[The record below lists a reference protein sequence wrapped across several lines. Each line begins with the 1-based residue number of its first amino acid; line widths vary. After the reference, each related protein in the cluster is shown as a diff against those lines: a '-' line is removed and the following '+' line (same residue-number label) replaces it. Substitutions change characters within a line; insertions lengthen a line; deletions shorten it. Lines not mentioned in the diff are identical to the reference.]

1 MARIPSGGV
10 PIAGDAAIAKRL
22 ADLQAEAVRLIAG
35 CHCPRDR
42 LGHVTHTVLCLLRP
56 APVPAMA
63 AAREPMQRARERL
76 NRTPPPAVPERRIEA
91 HAPRAVLTTAPSMAV
106 PPPPHSGRNATT
118 RRWR

>member
-10 PIAGDAAIAKRL
+10 PIAGDAAAIAKRL

-76 NRTPPPAVPERRIEA
+76 NRTPPPARPERRIEGSA
-91 HAPRAVLTTAPSMAV
+91 GV
-106 PPPPHSGRNATT
+106 PTHPERS
-118 RRWR
+118 